1 MIHLDPV
8 SVSHGNHLASLARA
22 TAMQIFL
29 GAILFVQLGGQEL
42 AEFRQVASV
51 ARDFTEISESER
63 SAYFEVL
70 DRVRQLGYP
79 DLWALSQ
86 RTDQSTKSSQ
96 FADIYQHPKEYR
108 GEVVR
113 IRGYV
118 RELSEWNASDD
129 NDRGL
134 TTLYQA
140 WVFTEDSFRNP
151 YVIVCSEVSPGLRKR
166 IRQQGK
172 AELKEPV
179 EVAGVF
185 FKIWKYDARDGT
197 RGAPMILAHR
207 LTWKPVTES
216 ASSGWLTSLLVAVVA
231 LIVLPAI
238 VFAVRSASRKDREFR
253 RRHLQ
258 SPPPF
263 DHVVAPQPIPIAG
276 EDHGDLA
283 GNASEMSPTRD
294 P

>member
-1 MIHLDPV
+1 MQLLITILLCQPFAEAQLVDAQSDPT
-8 SVSHGNHLASLARA
+8 G
-22 TAMQIFL
+22 
-29 GAILFVQLGGQEL
+29 ILIG
-42 AEFRQVASV
+42 FRQTASH
-51 ARDFTEISESER
+51 ARDFSEIRESER
-63 SAYFEVL
+63 TSYFQL
-70 DRVRQLGYP
+70 LAGVRQLGYTN
-79 DLWALSQ
+79 LWALSKPLG
-86 RTDQSTKSSQ
+86 RSANESQ
-96 FADIYQHPKEYR
+96 FARIFEQPKHFR

-113 IRGYV
+113 ICGYV
-118 RELSEWNASDD
+118 RELSEWDASDD
-129 NDRGL
+129 NEHGL

-151 YVIVCSEVSPGLRKR
+151 YVIVCSEVSPELRDR

-207 LTWKPVTES
+207 LTWKPVTETQS
-216 ASSGWLTSLLVAVVA
+216 FGWLTSLLVAVVA

-238 VFAVRSASRKDREFR
+238 VFAIRSASRKDREFR
-253 RRHLQ
+253 RTHLQ
-258 SPPPF
+258 SPPLF
-263 DHVVAPQPIPIAG
+263 DQVVAPQPIPTAG
-276 EDHGDLA
+276 ADHGDLA
-283 GNASEMSPTRD
+283 GNPGEMRSSRD

>member
-1 MIHLDPV
+1 MH
-8 SVSHGNHLASLARA
+8 
-22 TAMQIFL
+22 
-29 GAILFVQLGGQEL
+29 ILLTILLCQPFTENQTVDAQSNPAGILTG
-42 AEFRQVASV
+42 FRQTASR
-51 ARDFTEISESER
+51 ARDFSEIRESER
-63 SAYFEVL
+63 SAYFQL
-70 DRVRQLGYP
+70 LASVRQLGYAN
-79 DLWALSQ
+79 LWALSKPL
-86 RTDQSTKSSQ
+86 RRSPNESQ
-96 FADIYQHPKEYR
+96 FASIYQHPKQFR

-118 RELSEWNASDD
+118 RELSEWDASDD
-129 NDRGL
+129 NDHGL
-134 TTLYQA
+134 ATLYQA

-151 YVIVCSEVSPGLRKR
+151 YVIVCSDLSPGLRER

-207 LTWKPVTES
+207 LTWKPVTK
-216 ASSGWLTSLLVAVVA
+216 AQSSGWLTSLLVAVMA

-238 VFAVRSASRKDREFR
+238 VIAIRSASRKDREFR

-258 SPPPF
+258 SPPPQA
-263 DHVVAPQPIPIAG
+263 D
-276 EDHGDLA
+276 
-283 GNASEMSPTRD
+283 
-294 P
+294 